1 MEREGER
8 EREREGV
15 REGERRETEEEI
27 EKGRG
32 RVMLTNTL
40 SVLSSSGTSWAP
52 EGAEGTGNSR
62 MMVSASLS
70 VSWKETTNIKYFF
83 STSLFQL

>member
-8 EREREGV
+8 ERERMSE
-15 REGERRETEEEI
+15 RERGERQREEEI
-27 EKGRG
+27 EKGR
-32 RVMLTNTL
+32 VILTNTH

-52 EGAEGTGNSR
+52 EGAEETGNSR